1 MTEVATWLMVAIAF
15 ISLVLTVLVPLLVS
29 LFNAHKA
36 TAKELSDHK
45 THVAETYA
53 TKTDFDKLTDRM
65 ERQMKDGFETIE
77 KLITKSKD
85 SA

>member
-1 MTEVATWLMVAIAF
+1 MTQVATWLMVAIAF

-65 ERQMKDGFETIE
+65 ESRMRDGFETLQ
-77 KLITKSKD
+77 KLLTTHSKE
-85 SA
+85 

>member
-1 MTEVATWLMVAIAF
+1 VKEVADWIMVAIAF

-53 TKTDFDKLTDRM
+53 TKTDFEKLTDRM
-65 ERQMKDGFETIE
+65 ESRIKDGFETLE
-77 KLITKSKD
+77 KLLTKSKE
-85 SA
+85 